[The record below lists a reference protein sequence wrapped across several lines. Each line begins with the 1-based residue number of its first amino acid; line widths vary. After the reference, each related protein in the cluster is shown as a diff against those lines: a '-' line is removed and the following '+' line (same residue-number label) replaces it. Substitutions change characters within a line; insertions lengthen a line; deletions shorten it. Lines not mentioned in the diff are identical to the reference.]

1 MIHRVNHRRREET
14 LRVVIVEDS
23 PFMRRLI
30 VDALEADPGID
41 VVGEAADGREAL
53 RMVVELRPDCVTLD
67 LEMPRMDGLE
77 TLRYIMSEWPTPV
90 VIVSAHTEK
99 GARTTLDCLAN
110 GAVDFVT
117 KTKRGSVFDGEEL
130 RAKVRAAASVDPTKV
145 RFEAPKRSM
154 KVARRR
160 PLRNGCCHAVIIGA
174 STGGPQ
180 ALMEVVPRLPA
191 DLGAAVVIVQ
201 HMPPNFT
208 RFMAERLDAC
218 SMMPVIEAEES
229 MAVLP
234 GQVLVAPGGTHLF
247 LQEKRTTPAIMLLAR
262 NRFQRTA
269 CPSVD
274 FALTSFSSFF
284 GERMTAVVLTGM
296 GKDGVSGCR
305 AVSAAGGGIIV
316 QDRETSM
323 IYGMPGA
330 VSASGVACETTPLRG
345 VADAIVRRVERCAKK
360 EACHEGR

>member
-1 MIHRVNHRRREET
+1 MIHRVHHHRGGEV
-14 LRVVIVEDS
+14 LRVVIGEDS
-23 PFMRRLI
+23 AFMRRLI
-30 VDALEADPGID
+30 VDALEEDPGIE
-41 VVGEAADGREAL
+41 VIGEAADGREAL

-77 TLRYIMSEWPTPV
+77 TLRYIMGEWPTPV
-90 VIVSAHTEK
+90 VILSAHTES
-99 GARTTLDCLAN
+99 GARTTFDCLEA

-117 KTKRGSVFDGEEL
+117 KTRRGSVFDGAEL
-130 RAKVRAAASVDPTKV
+130 RSKVRAAASVDAAKV
-145 RFEAPKRSM
+145 RFEPPARSM

-160 PLRNGCCHAVIIGA
+160 AVSTDPCHAVIIGA

-191 DLGAAVVIVQ
+191 DLEAAVVVVQ

-208 RFMAERLDAC
+208 RYMAERLDAC
-218 SMMPVIEAEES
+218 SMLPVIEAEEG
-229 MAVLP
+229 MPVRP
-234 GQVLVAPGGTHLF
+234 GQVIVAPGGMHLF
-247 LQEKRTTPAIMLLAR
+247 VQERRTCPAFMLLAR

-274 FALTSFSSFF
+274 FAMTSFSSIF

-305 AVSAAGGGIIV
+305 AVRAAGGGVIC
-316 QDRETSM
+316 QNRETSM
-323 IYGMPGA
+323 IFGMPGA
-330 VSASGVACETTPLRG
+330 VVASGIRCELLPLPEIARA
-345 VADAIVRRVERCAKK
+345 VTRSVNNAAAR
-360 EACHEGR
+360 EACDEGR

>member
-1 MIHRVNHRRREET
+1 MIHRVHHRNGEERI
-14 LRVVIVEDS
+14 RVVIVEDS
-23 PFMRRLI
+23 PFMRRMI

-90 VIVSAHTEK
+90 VILSAHTEK
-99 GARTTLDCLAN
+99 GARTTIECLAT

-117 KTKRGSVFDGEEL
+117 KARRGSVFDDDEL
-130 RAKVRAAASVDPTKV
+130 RAKVRAAATVDATKV
-145 RFEAPKRSM
+145 RFEPPERSM
-154 KVARRR
+154 KMTRGR
-160 PLRNGCCHAVIIGA
+160 PSRSVPCHAVLIGA

-180 ALMEVVPRLPA
+180 ALMEVIPRLPA
-191 DLGAAVVIVQ
+191 DLAAAVVVVQ

-218 SMMPVIEAEES
+218 SMLPVIEAAEG
-229 MAVLP
+229 MPVLP
-234 GQVLVAPGGTHLF
+234 GQVMIAPGGTHLF
-247 LQEKRTTPAIMLLAR
+247 LQEKRTSPAVMLLAR

-305 AVSAAGGGIIV
+305 AVRAANGGVIV
-316 QDRETSM
+316 QNRQTSM

-330 VSASGVACETTPLRG
+330 VSASGIDCETAPLG
-345 VADAIVRRVERCAKK
+345 GIAEAIVRRVQSAAK
-360 EACHEGR
+360 ETCHEGR